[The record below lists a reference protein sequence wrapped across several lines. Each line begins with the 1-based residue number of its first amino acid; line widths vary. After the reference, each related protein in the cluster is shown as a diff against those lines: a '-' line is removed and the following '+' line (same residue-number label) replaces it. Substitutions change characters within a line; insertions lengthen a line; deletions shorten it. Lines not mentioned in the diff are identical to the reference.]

1 MWKRACAVDE
11 VASGE
16 AIIVDNDPPIA
27 VFHVDGE
34 WFATEDRCSHDDS
47 SLADGYVEGAVVECA
62 WHFAKFCLRTGKVLA
77 PPARLPLAT
86 FDTKVDGGVVYVNVK
101 S

>member
-1 MWKRACAVDE
+1 MWKRACAVED

-16 AIIVDNDPPIA
+16 AIIVENDPPIA

-86 FDTKVDGGVVYVNVK
+86 FDVKVDGGTVYVNI
-101 S
+101 

>member
-1 MWKRACAVDE
+1 VWKRACAVDD

-16 AIIVDNDPPIA
+16 AIIVENDPPIA
-27 VFHVDGE
+27 VFNVDGE
-34 WFATEDRCSHDDS
+34 WLATEDRCSHDDS
-47 SLADGYVEGAVVECA
+47 SLADGYVEGTVVECA

-86 FDTKVDGGVVYVNVK
+86 FDTKVDRGVVYVNV
-101 S
+101 